1 MKVVFLLNG
10 LTHYVIPILNR
21 LNEVNDIEVIAVSA
35 SNLSNNVGTGVYI
48 TNKGINFRVVY
59 LDEVDRFYGKTF
71 FKGVKPLL
79 KKESVDVIILGWPFI
94 LELVFNPFFLI
105 FLKNSKIK
113 ILFKEIPFQVQPFYD
128 AIKFKNS
135 GFMDENLNCLD
146 KNILTKI
153 NYLFIALIRRY
164 YYSFVDA
171 SINYIENSYE
181 LLKTFGVKKES
192 IFISYNSP
200 DIESLFIA
208 KQKAAELSPILSY
221 NTHRLIHVG
230 RLVKWKRVDLLLNAV
245 ADLSKSFTILE
256 LLIIGDGPELNPLKL
271 LAEKLG
277 ISSKVLFVGAIYES
291 IELARYFNSGG
302 IYVLG
307 GMGGL
312 SINEAMAFG
321 KPIICSICDGTEKK
335 LVRDG
340 FNGYIFENGN
350 LESLKSKI
358 VELISDDDKIIAFGK
373 NSESIIRY
381 EINLQTVIN
390 GYVAAFEYLMRK
402 SRHL

>member
-10 LTHYVIPILNR
+10 LTHYVIPILNK
-21 LNEVNDIEVIAVSA
+21 LNEVNGVEVIAVA
-35 SNLSNNVGTGVYI
+35 ANNLSNNVGTGVYI

-59 LDEVDRFYGKTF
+59 LEEVDRFYGKTF
-71 FKGVKPLL
+71 FKGFKPLL

-94 LELVFNPFFLI
+94 LELVFNPSFLI
-105 FLKNSKIK
+105 FLKTFKIK

-128 AIKFKNS
+128 ALKFKNS
-135 GFMDENLNCLD
+135 GFEDENLNSLD
-146 KNILTKI
+146 KNFLTKI
-153 NYLFIALIRRY
+153 NFLFTALIRRY

-181 LLKTFGVKKES
+181 LLKTFGVKKEN

-200 DIESLFIA
+200 DTDALFIA
-208 KQKAAELSPILSY
+208 KQKAAELTPILFY

-245 ADLSKSFTILE
+245 ADLSKSFTSLE
-256 LLIIGDGPELNPLKL
+256 LLIIGDGPELNSLKL
-271 LAEKLG
+271 LAEKLS
-277 ISSKVLFVGAIYES
+277 ISSKVLFVGAIYDS

-358 VELISDDDKIIAFGK
+358 VELISDNDKIIAFGK
-373 NSESIIRY
+373 NSESIIRD

-390 GYVAAFEYLMRK
+390 GYVTAFNFLSSK
-402 SRHL
+402 K